1 MKCRGSWLG
10 ASTYYLETFEKI
22 CSVVNE
28 LDRGRTGS
36 GFSPLLGFVI
46 SCVESFDPPIGVFVS
61 HVY

>member
-1 MKCRGSWLG
+1 MG